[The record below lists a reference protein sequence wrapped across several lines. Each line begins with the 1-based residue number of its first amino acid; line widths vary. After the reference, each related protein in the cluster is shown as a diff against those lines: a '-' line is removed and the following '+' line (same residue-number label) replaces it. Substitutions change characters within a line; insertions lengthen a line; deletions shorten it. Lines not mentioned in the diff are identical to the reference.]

1 MSHAIGER
9 NDREKKRGHCR
20 CQCPIWFDARIN
32 GVRLHRS
39 MHLTDWDE
47 AQTLACRWI
56 ESPGN
61 VETKPIP
68 PTPTPMDKS
77 ITIEAAWQS
86 FAEQVR
92 ARKLSPV
99 TIYKYD

>member
-1 MSHAIGER
+1 
-9 NDREKKRGHCR
+9 
-20 CQCPIWFDARIN
+20 
-32 GVRLHRS
+32 

-92 ARKLSPV
+92 ARKLSPA
-99 TIYKYD
+99 TIYKYDLLGRQTQDFGLLCAGLH